1 MLDII
6 NSLKLYRPK
15 QIFNTLGHFAVYIC
29 SMGQKKLIKF
39 AAIKTY
45 ENVLEYPQ
53 GMPGKWNAFFKKLG
67 TGPYPISLDTLEI
80 SATANPKSGTPTQ
93 PLTLELACGRGEYAV
108 GLARL
113 FPEQYFL
120 GLDIKGNRIWK
131 GASIANKDAIKNVA
145 FVRTQIEQSIQYFAK
160 EEVSEIWITFPD
172 PQLRLSKAKK
182 RLTHP
187 QFLRL
192 YQQFLQ
198 PGGIV
203 HLKTDS
209 PNLYLFT
216 KTVIELYSLTL
227 LTATDDVYGTAFMQ
241 SDQWDERCAIKTYYE
256 GLNIASSNR
265 IHYIQF
271 QIDKALPIEKDEQLK
286 AMIAEFEVTETHDAK
301 RERGVNTNEN

>member
-1 MLDII
+1 
-6 NSLKLYRPK
+6 
-15 QIFNTLGHFAVYIC
+15 
-29 SMGQKKLIKF
+29 MGQKKLIKF
-39 AAIKTY
+39 AAIKQY
-45 ENVLEYPQ
+45 ENVLENPQ
-53 GMPGKWNAFFKKLG
+53 VMPGKWNSFFEKLTNG
-67 TGPYPISLDTLEI
+67 SYPILLDELSVIKNNTTTNHPAI
-80 SATANPKSGTPTQ
+80 K

-108 GLARL
+108 GLARM
-113 FPEQYFL
+113 FPNQNFL

-131 GASIANKDAIKNVA
+131 GASIANKEGIHNVA
-145 FVRTQIEQSIQYFAK
+145 FVRTQIDQITNYFDTN
-160 EEVSEIWITFPD
+160 EVAEIWVTFPD

-187 QFLRL
+187 KFLRL

-216 KTVIELYSLTL
+216 KTVIELFELTVI
-227 LTATDDVYGTAFMQ
+227 TATDNLYETAFVQ
-241 SDQWDERCAIKTYYE
+241 SNQWNEKLAIKTYYE

-271 QIDKALPIEKDEQLK
+271 KIDKDLPIAKDEILK
-286 AMIAEFEVTETHDAK
+286 ELIAEFEVTETHDAK
-301 RERGVNTNEN
+301 RERGIKENEN

>member
-1 MLDII
+1 
-6 NSLKLYRPK
+6 
-15 QIFNTLGHFAVYIC
+15 
-29 SMGQKKLIKF
+29 MGQKKLIKF
-39 AAIKTY
+39 AAIKQY

-53 GMPGKWNAFFKKLG
+53 GMPGKWNAFFEKLSMG
-67 TGPYPISLDTLEI
+67 DYPILLDTLEI
-80 SATANPKSGTPTQ
+80 SSSTSPKKNTPNK
-93 PLTLELACGRGEYAV
+93 PLILELACGRGEYAV

-113 FPEQYFL
+113 FPEQNFL

-131 GASIANKDAIKNVA
+131 GASIANKEVIKNVA

-160 EEVSEIWITFPD
+160 EEVDEIWITFPD

-192 YQQFLQ
+192 YQQFLK

-216 KTVIELYSLTL
+216 KTVIELYGLTL
-227 LTATDDVYGTAFMQ
+227 ITATDDVYGTTFMQ
-241 SDQWDERCAIKTYYE
+241 SDKWDERYAIKTYYE

-271 QIDKALPIEKDEQLK
+271 KIDAALTLSKDGTLK
-286 AMIAEFEVTETHDAK
+286 EMIAAFEVTETHDAK
-301 RERGVNTNEN
+301 RERGVKANEN

>member
-1 MLDII
+1 
-6 NSLKLYRPK
+6 
-15 QIFNTLGHFAVYIC
+15 
-29 SMGQKKLIKF
+29 MGQKKLIKF
-39 AAIKTY
+39 AAIKQY

-53 GMPGKWNAFFKKLG
+53 GMPGKWNAFFEKLAKEN
-67 TGPYPISLDTLEI
+67 YPISLDTLEI
-80 SATANPKSGTPTQ
+80 SNNSTENNTLIK

-108 GLARL
+108 ALARL
-113 FPEQYFL
+113 YPAQNFL

-131 GASIANKDAIKNVA
+131 GASIANKEGIKNVA

-160 EEVSEIWITFPD
+160 EEVAEIWITFPD

-192 YQQFLQ
+192 YQQFLK

-216 KTVIELYSLTL
+216 KTVIELYGLTL
-227 LTATDDVYGTAFMQ
+227 ITATDDIYGTTFMQ
-241 SDQWDERCAIKTYYE
+241 SDKWDQRCAIKTYYE

-271 QIDKALPIEKDEQLK
+271 KIDAPLPFAKDETLK
-286 AMIAEFEVTETHDAK
+286 EMIAEFEVTETHDAK
-301 RERGVNTNEN
+301 RERGVKANED

>member
-1 MLDII
+1 
-6 NSLKLYRPK
+6 
-15 QIFNTLGHFAVYIC
+15 
-29 SMGQKKLIKF
+29 MGQKKLIKF
-39 AAIKTY
+39 AAIKQY

-53 GMPGKWNAFFKKLG
+53 GMPGKWNAFFEKLSLG
-67 TGPYPISLDTLEI
+67 DYPISLDTLEI
-80 SATANPKSGTPTQ
+80 SASNSAKNDDSNKS
-93 PLTLELACGRGEYAV
+93 LTLELACGRGEYAV
-108 GLARL
+108 GLARM
-113 FPEQYFL
+113 FPNQNFL

-131 GASIANKDAIKNVA
+131 GASIANKELIKNVA

-160 EEVSEIWITFPD
+160 EEVAEIWITFPD

-192 YQQFLQ
+192 YQQFLK

-216 KTVIELYSLTL
+216 KTVIELYGLTL
-227 LTATDDVYGTAFMQ
+227 ITATDDVYGNAFMQ
-241 SDQWDERCAIKTYYE
+241 SDKWDQRCAIKTYYE

-271 QIDKALPIEKDEQLK
+271 KIDKVLPKDKDESLK
-286 AMIAEFEVTETHDAK
+286 EMIAAFEVTETHDAK
-301 RERGVNTNEN
+301 RERGVKVNEN

>member
-1 MLDII
+1 
-6 NSLKLYRPK
+6 
-15 QIFNTLGHFAVYIC
+15 
-29 SMGQKKLIKF
+29 MGQKKLIKF
-39 AAIKTY
+39 AAIKQY

-53 GMPGKWNAFFKKLG
+53 GMPGKWNAFFEKLSLG
-67 TGPYPISLDTLEI
+67 DYPISLDTLEI
-80 SATANPKSGTPTQ
+80 SASNSAKKNISNK
-93 PLTLELACGRGEYAV
+93 PLILELACGRGEYAV

-113 FPEQYFL
+113 FPAQNFL

-131 GASIANKDAIKNVA
+131 GASIANKELIKNVA
-145 FVRTQIEQSIQYFAK
+145 FVRTQIEQSIQYFTK
-160 EEVSEIWITFPD
+160 EEVDEIWITFPD

-192 YQQFLQ
+192 YQQFLK

-216 KTVIELYSLTL
+216 KTVIELYGLTL
-227 LTATDDVYGTAFMQ
+227 ITATDDVYGTQFMQ
-241 SDQWDERCAIKTYYE
+241 SDKWDERCAIKTYYE

-271 QIDKALPIEKDEQLK
+271 KIDKALPIAKDETLK
-286 AMIAEFEVTETHDAK
+286 EMIAEFEVTETHDAK
-301 RERGVNTNEN
+301 RERGVKANED

>member
-1 MLDII
+1 
-6 NSLKLYRPK
+6 
-15 QIFNTLGHFAVYIC
+15 
-29 SMGQKKLIKF
+29 MGQKKLIKF
-39 AAIKTY
+39 AAIKQY

-53 GMPGKWNAFFKKLG
+53 GMPGKWKAYFEKLAKG
-67 TGPYPISLDTLEI
+67 NNPISLDTLEI
-80 SATANPKSGTPTQ
+80 SDNNSTKNNNATK
-93 PLTLELACGRGEYAV
+93 PLILELACGRGEYAV
-108 GLARL
+108 GMARL
-113 FPEQYFL
+113 FPEQNFL

-131 GASIANKDAIKNVA
+131 GASIANKESIKNVA
-145 FVRTQIEQSIQYFAK
+145 FVRTQIEQSIQYFTK
-160 EEVSEIWITFPD
+160 EEVAEIWITFPD

-198 PGGIV
+198 RGGIV

-216 KTVIELYSLTL
+216 KTVIELYGLTL

-241 SDQWDERCAIKTYYE
+241 SDKWDKRCAIKTYYE

-271 QIDKALPIEKDEQLK
+271 KIDKVLPKDKDETLK
-286 AMIAEFEVTETHDAK
+286 EMIAAFEVTETHDAK
-301 RERGVNTNEN
+301 RERGIKVNENES

>member
-1 MLDII
+1 
-6 NSLKLYRPK
+6 
-15 QIFNTLGHFAVYIC
+15 
-29 SMGQKKLIKF
+29 MGQKKLIKF
-39 AAIKTY
+39 AAIKQY
-45 ENVLEYPQ
+45 ENVLENPQ
-53 GMPGKWNAFFKKLG
+53 AMPGKWNSFFEKL
-67 TGPYPISLDTLEI
+67 TNGPYPILLDELSVIKKNTTTNHPAI
-80 SATANPKSGTPTQ
+80 K

-108 GLARL
+108 GLARM
-113 FPEQYFL
+113 FPNQNFL

-131 GASIANKDAIKNVA
+131 GASIANKEGIHNVA
-145 FVRTQIEQSIQYFAK
+145 FVRTQIDQITQYFDTN
-160 EEVSEIWITFPD
+160 EVAEIWVTFPD

-187 QFLRL
+187 KFLRL

-216 KTVIELYSLTL
+216 KTVIELFELTVI
-227 LTATDDVYGTAFMQ
+227 TATDNLYETAFMQ
-241 SDQWDERCAIKTYYE
+241 SDQWNEKLSIKTYYE

-271 QIDKALPIEKDEQLK
+271 KIDKDLPIEKDEILK
-286 AMIAEFEVTETHDAK
+286 EMIAEFEVTETHDAK
-301 RERGVNTNEN
+301 RERGIKANEN